1 MHTGATDGLYLR
13 NAGLPAYGVSGYFVD
28 PMSRADTRL
37 HGLDERI
44 AAKAF
49 YDQLEF
55 TYRLLKIL

>member
-1 MHTGATDGLYLR
+1 MSD
-13 NAGLPAYGVSGYFVD
+13 NARVSTYGVSGHFVD
-28 PMSRADTRL
+28 PMNRADTRP

-49 YDQLEF
+49 YGQLEF